1 MKKFISLMLAMVMV
15 FALCACGNDT
25 GNKDK
30 DGDQASTKLKILDSE
45 YVTEDYAIGIAKENT
60 ALLDKVNAALKEL
73 KDDGTLKTVTDYFIA
88 GTGTLPE
95 VQKNVAADAEELV
108 MATNATFPPYESV
121 DGDKIVGIDPTVAG
135 LIADK
140 LGMKLVI
147 NDMEFDAII
156 PALTSGKADIA
167 MAGMTVTEERLQS
180 INFSDSYA
188 TGIQVMIVKE
198 DSDISSAD
206 DIVAKIE
213 NGENIQIGC
222 QIVTTGYIYASDTIE
237 NGGFGEDHVQ
247 AFPKGADAI
256 AALTSGKI
264 DCVIIDNEPAKAF
277 VEANNG

>member
-1 MKKFISLMLAMVMV
+1 MKKVLAVLLAVMMV
-15 FALCACGNDT
+15 FAIAACT
-25 GNKDK
+25 KKD
-30 DGDQASTKLKILDSE
+30 
-45 YVTEDYAIGIAKENT
+45 
-60 ALLDKVNAALKEL
+60 
-73 KDDGTLKTVTDYFIA
+73 TVTDDK
-88 GTGTLPE
+88 TPE
-95 VQKNVAADAEELV
+95 NDVQTPADDTSDENTNDEQTPADDTTDNDTLV
-108 MATNATFPPYESV
+108 MATNAYFKPYEYYE
-121 DGDKIVGIDPTVAG
+121 GDKIVGIDPTVAG

-188 TGIQVMIVKE
+188 TGVQVIIVKE

>member
-1 MKKFISLMLAMVMV
+1 MKKFIALMLAMVMV

-121 DGDKIVGIDPTVAG
+121 DGDPYIGLVSGVPGFCECCGHGGEGI
-135 LIADK
+135 
-140 LGMKLVI
+140 
-147 NDMEFDAII
+147 
-156 PALTSGKADIA
+156 ALSP
-167 MAGMTVTEERLQS
+167 
-180 INFSDSYA
+180 A
-188 TGIQVMIVKE
+188 TGEAIAELLIDGHTKHC
-198 DSDISSAD
+198 DISRFSPD
-206 DIVAKIE
+206 RVE
-213 NGENIQIGC
+213 
-222 QIVTTGYIYASDTIE
+222 
-237 NGGFGEDHVQ
+237 
-247 AFPKGADAI
+247 
-256 AALTSGKI
+256 
-264 DCVIIDNEPAKAF
+264 KA
-277 VEANNG
+277 

>member
-1 MKKFISLMLAMVMV
+1 MKKFIALMLAMVMV

-256 AALTSGKI
+256 VALTSGKI

>member
-1 MKKFISLMLAMVMV
+1 
-15 FALCACGNDT
+15 
-25 GNKDK
+25 
-30 DGDQASTKLKILDSE
+30 
-45 YVTEDYAIGIAKENT
+45 
-60 ALLDKVNAALKEL
+60 
-73 KDDGTLKTVTDYFIA
+73 
-88 GTGTLPE
+88 
-95 VQKNVAADAEELV
+95 

-156 PALTSGKADIA
+156 PALTSGKA
-167 MAGMTVTEERLQS
+167 VTEERLQS

-188 TGIQVMIVKE
+188 TGVQVIIVKE

>member
-1 MKKFISLMLAMVMV
+1 M
-15 FALCACGNDT
+15 D
-25 GNKDK
+25 
-30 DGDQASTKLKILDSE
+30 
-45 YVTEDYAIGIAKENT
+45 
-60 ALLDKVNAALKEL
+60 
-73 KDDGTLKTVTDYFIA
+73 
-88 GTGTLPE
+88 
-95 VQKNVAADAEELV
+95 
-108 MATNATFPPYESV
+108 
-121 DGDKIVGIDPTVAG
+121 
-135 LIADK
+135 
-140 LGMKLVI
+140 
-147 NDMEFDAII
+147 
-156 PALTSGKADIA
+156 
-167 MAGMTVTEERLQS
+167 
-180 INFSDSYA
+180 FSDSYA

>member
-1 MKKFISLMLAMVMV
+1 MEQIVTLSSGGEVTEFAVSCPAPASTSGVLRVGMECAYEPYNWTDMDGTSLGAVPIS
-15 FALCACGNDT
+15 GE
-25 GNKDK
+25 GK
-30 DGDQASTKLKILDSE
+30 DGLYANGYDVQIAQ
-45 YVTEDYAIGIAKENT
+45 YVAN
-60 ALLDKVNAALKEL
+60 
-73 KDDGTLKTVTDYFIA
+73 
-88 GTGTLPE
+88 
-95 VQKNVAADAEELV
+95 
-108 MATNATFPPYESV
+108 
-121 DGDKIVGIDPTVAG
+121 
-135 LIADK
+135 K

-147 NDMEFDAII
+147 DDMEFDAII

-188 TGIQVMIVKE
+188 TGVQVIIVKE
-198 DSDISSAD
+198 DSDITSAD

>member
-1 MKKFISLMLAMVMV
+1 MKKFIALMLAMVMV

-213 NGENIQIGC
+213 K
-222 QIVTTGYIYASDTIE
+222 DKK
-237 NGGFGEDHVQ
+237 DQ
-247 AFPKGADAI
+247 AEVKYDFK
-256 AALTSGKI
+256 
-264 DCVIIDNEPAKAF
+264 CN
-277 VEANNG
+277 

>member
-1 MKKFISLMLAMVMV
+1 MKKFIALMLAMVMV

-95 VQKNVAADAEELV
+95 VQKNVAADAEELI

-147 NDMEFDAII
+147 DDMEFDAII

-167 MAGMTVTEERLQS
+167 MAGMTVTEAV
-180 INFSDSYA
+180 SY
-188 TGIQVMIVKE
+188 T
-198 DSDISSAD
+198 
-206 DIVAKIE
+206 
-213 NGENIQIGC
+213 
-222 QIVTTGYIYASDTIE
+222 
-237 NGGFGEDHVQ
+237 H
-247 AFPKGADAI
+247 
-256 AALTSGKI
+256 LTLPTNSR
-264 DCVIIDNEPAKAF
+264 V
-277 VEANNG
+277 

>member
-1 MKKFISLMLAMVMV
+1 MKKFIALVLAMVMV
-15 FALCACGNDT
+15 LALCACGNNN
-25 GNKDK
+25 NKDN
-30 DGDQASTKLKILDSE
+30 DSDASAKLKILDSE

-73 KDDGTLKTVTDYFIA
+73 KDDGTLKAVIDYFIS

-95 VQKNVAADAEELV
+95 VQQNVAADAEELV

-140 LGMKLVI
+140 LGMKLVVD
-147 NDMEFDAII
+147 DMEFEAII
-156 PALTSGKADIA
+156 PSLTSGKADIA
-167 MAGMTVTEERLQS
+167 MAGLTVNEERLQS

-188 TGIQVMIVKE
+188 TGVQVIIVKE
-198 DSDISSAD
+198 DSDITGAD

-213 NGENIQIGC
+213 KGENIQIGG
-222 QIVTTGYIYASDTIE
+222 QIATTGYTYASDTIE
-237 NGGFGEDHVQ
+237 NGGFGADHVQ

>member
-1 MKKFISLMLAMVMV
+1 MKKFIALMLAMVMV

-88 GTGTLPE
+88 GTGTLP
-95 VQKNVAADAEELV
+95 ADAEELV

>member
-1 MKKFISLMLAMVMV
+1 MKKFVALMLALVMV
-15 FALCACGNDT
+15 LALCACGNNN
-25 GNKDK
+25 NKDN
-30 DGDQASTKLKILDSE
+30 DSDASAKLKILDSE

-60 ALLDKVNAALKEL
+60 ALLEKVNAALKEL
-73 KDDGTLKTVTDYFIA
+73 KDDGTLKAVIDYFIS

-95 VQKNVAADAEELV
+95 VQQNVAADAEELV

-140 LGMKLVI
+140 LGMKLVV

-180 INFSDSYA
+180 INFSDNYA

-198 DSDISSAD
+198 DSDITGVD
-206 DIVAKIE
+206 DVVAKIE
-213 NGENIQIGC
+213 NGENIQIG
-222 QIVTTGYIYASDTIE
+222 
-237 NGGFGEDHVQ
+237 
-247 AFPKGADAI
+247 
-256 AALTSGKI
+256 
-264 DCVIIDNEPAKAF
+264 
-277 VEANNG
+277 